1 MSWTLAGFLDPPALA
16 GPALAAALAVG
27 TLRHV
32 YAGGRTLNDHF
43 VAAVVAGC
51 IAVYP
56 TLWIGA
62 LGAGWR
68 GWPLGL
74 LGAALLAGAVAEYG
88 LFHVLDRRR
97 DPGPLLHLAR
107 LSQPAYAF
115 SLWTGLLLLLRAPW
129 LLLRG
134 APAAA
139 LAWPGPWLLLPL
151 ALALWGSAWTWLQA
165 WRVRRWRVAGAPRIV
180 HLSDLHA
187 GPCTPAAE
195 IDALVARAEALRP
208 DLVLITGDLVMPF
221 SEAPE
226 AHRFLVEAL
235 GRIRAPVLACPGNHD
250 QPVTELLG
258 RELAA
263 VGARWL
269 VDDRAVVEVG
279 GRRVEV
285 VGLDFSWR
293 EPAARA
299 RAALARLDAAIP
311 DGPAP
316 DLRVLLVHDPRAFDG
331 VPDGRFDLVLAGH
344 THGGQVGT
352 DMFGVPGSLLGLLG
366 VADQGC
372 FARGGARLFVH
383 RGTWH
388 VGLPPRMGIASEILL
403 FADDPALPEAPC
415 RRRAAPQPRSTP

>member
-139 LAWPGPWLLLPL
+139 LAWPSPWLLLPL

-226 AHRFLVEAL
+226 AHRFLVEAI
-235 GRIRAPVLACPGNHD
+235 GRIRPPVLACPDNHD
-250 QPVTELLG
+250 QPDTELLG
-258 RELAA
+258 REL
-263 VGARWL
+263 
-269 VDDRAVVEVG
+269 
-279 GRRVEV
+279 
-285 VGLDFSWR
+285 
-293 EPAARA
+293 
-299 RAALARLDAAIP
+299 AALARLDAAIP